1 MIDRSY
7 LPFASAR
14 SYYDRKMAKWMGF
27 FLSEHN
33 HSLEEDRQRKNV
45 FSLLDLEEKQ
55 LLLSQAYSQQLSVKV
70 RIFEDNQLKTYYGK
84 ISRASHSQDD
94 FQIKCKAIYYS
105 FPIELLISIEQE
117 ESTDHDHSLL

>member
-33 HSLEEDRQRKNV
+33 HSLEEDRQRKTV

-55 LLLSQAYSQQLSVKV
+55 LLLSQAYSQQLPVKV
-70 RIFEDNQLKTYYGK
+70 RIFEDNQLTTYLGK
-84 ISRASHSQDD
+84 ISRASQTD
-94 FQIKCKAIYYS
+94 FQIKSKFNYYT
-105 FPIELLISIEQE
+105 FPIELLISIDLQE
-117 ESTDHDHSLL
+117 ELSNHDHSLL

>member
-45 FSLLDLEEKQ
+45 FSLLALEEKQ
-55 LLLSQAYSQQLSVKV
+55 LLLSQAYSQQLPVKV
-70 RIFEDNQLKTYYGK
+70 RIFEDNQFKTYFGK
-84 ISRASHSQDD
+84 ISRASRDD
-94 FQIKCKAIYYS
+94 FKIKCKAVYYS

>member
-55 LLLSQAYSQQLSVKV
+55 LLLSQAYSQQLPVKV
-70 RIFEDNQLKTYYGK
+70 RIFEDNQLKTYLGK
-84 ISRASHSQDD
+84 ISRASRDD
-94 FQIKCKAIYYS
+94 FQIKCKAVYYS

-117 ESTDHDHSLL
+117 ESTNYDHSLL